1 MRRYPR
7 FACVALALAL
17 AASAVPA
24 SAGDPLYLWR
34 IAGERA
40 VVHLTGSVHVGRP
53 DFFPLADVLEQAF
66 ADADALAV
74 EVDIDDPA
82 NQQAA
87 AMIMMQKALLTG
99 DETLQTRLGEEVWG
113 RLEAYA
119 RERGVPLAMYGKF
132 KPGIVAMVL
141 MMQEYQRQGFDPNL
155 GIDKHFLDQARQAG
169 TPIRQLET
177 IEAQFE
183 LFLQVDDQLDDVLM
197 AEMLDQMGD
206 IGPMTERMVALWK
219 AGDADGMERFMAE
232 QTGDEPEMVAFY
244 RALLDDRN
252 LAMADSVDA
261 WLRGDADV
269 FVVVGAG
276 HFGGEVGLVKL
287 LRDKGWDV
295 EQVER

>member
-1 MRRYPR
+1 MRRFLS
-7 FACVALALAL
+7 FAAGALLL
-17 AASAVPA
+17 AASALPV
-24 SAGDPLYLWR
+24 SAGEPLYLWR
-34 IAGERA
+34 IAGEHA
-40 VVHLTGSVHVGRP
+40 TVHLTGSIHVGRP
-53 DFFPLADVLEQAF
+53 DFFPLAPALEEAF
-66 ADADALAV
+66 AAADALAV
-74 EVDIDDPA
+74 EVDVEDPA

-87 AMIMMQKALLTG
+87 AVIMMQKALLPG
-99 DETLQTRLGEEVWG
+99 DETLQTRLGEEVWR

-119 RERGVPLAMYGKF
+119 AERGAPLAMYGKF

-141 MMQEYQRQGFDPNL
+141 MMEEYQRQGFDPNL
-155 GIDKHFLDQARQAG
+155 GIDKHFLDAAREAG
-169 TPIRQLET
+169 KPIRQLES

-206 IGPMTERMVALWK
+206 IGPMTERMIALWK

-232 QTGDEPEMVAFY
+232 QTGDEPQMVAFY
-244 RALLDDRN
+244 RGLLDDRN

-276 HFGGEVGLVKL
+276 HFGGDAGLDRL
-287 LRDKGWDV
+287 LADKGWDV

>member
-1 MRRYPR
+1 MRRFLS
-7 FACVALALAL
+7 FAAGALLL
-17 AASAVPA
+17 AASALPA
-24 SAGDPLYLWR
+24 SAGEPLYLWKVE
-34 IAGERA
+34 GERA
-40 VVHLTGSVHVGRP
+40 TVHLTGSIHVGRP
-53 DFFPLADVLEQAF
+53 DFFPLAPALEEAF
-66 ADADALAV
+66 AAADALAV
-74 EVDIDDPA
+74 EVDVEDPA

-87 AMIMMQKALLTG
+87 AMIMMQKALLPG
-99 DETLQTRLGEEVWG
+99 DETLQTRLGEDLWR

-119 RERGVPLAMYGKF
+119 AERGAPLAMYGKF

-141 MMQEYQRQGFDPNL
+141 MMEEYQRQGFDPNL
-155 GIDKHFLDQARQAG
+155 GIDKHFLDAARAAG
-169 TPIRQLET
+169 KPIRQLET

-206 IGPMTERMVALWK
+206 IGPMTERMIALWK

-232 QTGDEPEMVAFY
+232 QTGDTPEMVAFY
-244 RALLDDRN
+244 RGLLDDRN

-276 HFGGEVGLVKL
+276 HFGGDVGLDRL
-287 LRDKGWDV
+287 LADKGWDV